1 MYRPIIRNL
10 YCVMRF
16 DVTSDVQVNRKSN
29 VWVGGK
35 INFHIYCGNCEFRKK
50 QSDPLRRMGH
60 LLEKMMS

>member
-1 MYRPIIRNL
+1 
-10 YCVMRF
+10 MRF

-29 VWVGGK
+29 SWVGGK
-35 INFHIYCGNCEFRKK
+35 INFHIYCGNCDFRKK